1 MWYWG
6 YWGMNENKKIIEINT
21 ISDCANILGIE
32 AQDPHIM
39 LFTLEQV
46 RKVEHQPM
54 RFGFF
59 SVACFWSTSNSDTDA
74 MLSFYSPGYYEKEA
88 PQLPH
93 DTAGWILVFN
103 IDLVKDSLLYNRLFE
118 LPFFSPASSTL
129 IKLRPTERRVVVS
142 CMLSLLSELNTP
154 RDKFTSR
161 ILTSGIAVLLNISS
175 RYYEN
180 QNTLTH
186 STAQSI
192 VNNFITILDQYITSN
207 SKEHG
212 QIPTIASCAAQ
223 LGISANYLGDVV
235 RSTLHISAQ
244 AYIHNTIISEAKY
257 QLQHTKLSI
266 GEIGYNFGFK
276 YPHHFTRLFRKATGM
291 SPSEYRTMTNKKA

>member
-6 YWGMNENKKIIEINT
+6 YLGMNENKKIIEINT

-59 SVACFWSTSNSDTDA
+59 SVACLWSTSNSDTDA
-74 MLSFYSPGYYEKEA
+74 MLSFYSPGYCEMEA

-103 IDLVKDSLLYNRLFE
+103 IDLVKDSLLYNRLFD

-129 IKLRPTERRVVVS
+129 IKLRSTERRVIVS

-154 RDKFTSR
+154 RDKFTLR

-180 QNTLTH
+180 HHTI
-186 STAQSI
+186 AQSAAQNI
-192 VNNFITILDQYITSN
+192 VNNFIAILDQYITSN
-207 SKEHG
+207 SKEHK
-212 QIPTIASCAAQ
+212 QLPTVASCAAQ

-235 RSTLHISAQ
+235 RSTLHTSAQ
-244 AYIHNTIISEAKY
+244 NYIHNVIIGEAKY